1 MILQRVYYCY
11 RALHEAG

>member
-11 RALHEAG
+11 RVLHEAG